1 MAGFKNRYL
10 VMEVFL
16 DPNKELGRE
25 DPILLTNFNVSKAIK
40 ESIFS
45 NFGEC
50 GLGSALGSF
59 HVKYVNRIT
68 KVCIIR
74 VSRDEHQKIWSAITM
89 VRSIGGCPVVFNL
102 LDLSGSIRVSR
113 KTALKCDQAK
123 FEQFKNLVGD
133 RLTPEVIQECTNCFE
148 KIKLLEQ

>member
-59 HVKYVNRIT
+59 HGYYNFANLHCHLSLISVFLYMCIFFIT
-68 KVCIIR
+68 LIMP
-74 VSRDEHQKIWSAITM
+74 QL
-89 VRSIGGCPVVFNL
+89 F
-102 LDLSGSIRVSR
+102 
-113 KTALKCDQAK
+113 
-123 FEQFKNLVGD
+123 
-133 RLTPEVIQECTNCFE
+133 CF
-148 KIKLLEQ
+148 L